1 MLCYE
6 DGANECE
13 TKNWLELK
21 IEGKIWGA
29 TAAPVQFS
37 ETWGVRLAC
46 VPFVTWKVEGDWTQ
60 KPKNLHSPVRK
71 VTLMTGCI
79 CLSGLEDA
87 TWKNWRWAY
96 RCHP

>member
-1 MLCYE
+1 
-6 DGANECE
+6 
-13 TKNWLELK
+13 
-21 IEGKIWGA
+21 
-29 TAAPVQFS
+29 
-37 ETWGVRLAC
+37 LAC

-79 CLSGLEDA
+79 YLSGLEDA

>member
-21 IEGKIWGA
+21 IEGKFWGA

-37 ETWGVRLAC
+37 ET
-46 VPFVTWKVEGDWTQ
+46 
-60 KPKNLHSPVRK
+60 
-71 VTLMTGCI
+71 
-79 CLSGLEDA
+79 
-87 TWKNWRWAY
+87 
-96 RCHP
+96 